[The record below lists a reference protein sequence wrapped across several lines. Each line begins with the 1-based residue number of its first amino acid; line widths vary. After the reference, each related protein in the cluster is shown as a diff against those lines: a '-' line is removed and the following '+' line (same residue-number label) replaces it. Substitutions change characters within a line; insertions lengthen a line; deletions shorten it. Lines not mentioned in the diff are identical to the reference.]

1 MFQTASDQSN
11 SGNSAS
17 AANKDA
23 KERELSNQLKDAK
36 QNKITK
42 QIIPFETEGTFTG
55 RFFSPSTFFRNTN
68 ISVTLPLYFVRQ
80 P

>member
-23 KERELSNQLKDAK
+23 KERELSNQLKDVK

-55 RFFSPSTFFRNTN
+55 PFFSPSTFFRNTN